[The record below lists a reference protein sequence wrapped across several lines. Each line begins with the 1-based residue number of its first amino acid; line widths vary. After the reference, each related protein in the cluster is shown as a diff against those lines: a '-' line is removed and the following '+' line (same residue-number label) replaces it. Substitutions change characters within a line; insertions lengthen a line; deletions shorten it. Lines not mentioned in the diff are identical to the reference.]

1 MSARPRRDGRMRNR
15 SERAR
20 IAPEL
25 GYYIIVT
32 DAEKTEKHYF
42 EGLRDA
48 LPNDLRRKIAIKV
61 YGGVVPEELVSFCVN
76 QRARHPQYAEPWIVI
91 DRDEVSR
98 FDELVA
104 EAEERGIKVAWS
116 NQCFEVWMSM
126 YFGSVIRADDA
137 QGCTSRF
144 ADVFRKATGRAYR
157 KNDPDVYRALC
168 DSGDEGKAIERSRAQ
183 FAKLAETCKA
193 PSQMVPC
200 STVYELVGEIRKK
213 TS

>member
-1 MSARPRRDGRMRNR
+1 MSARPRRDGRMKKR

-48 LPNDLRRKIAIKV
+48 LPSDLRRKIAK
-61 YGGVVPEELVSFCVN
+61 G
-76 QRARHPQYAEPWIVI
+76 Q
-91 DRDEVSR
+91 
-98 FDELVA
+98 
-104 EAEERGIKVAWS
+104 GIRVAWS

-144 ADVFRKATGRAYR
+144 ANLFRKATGKPYR
-157 KNDPDVYRALC
+157 KNDLGVYRALYEN
-168 DSGDEGKAIERSRAQ
+168 GDEDKAIERSQRQ
-183 FAKLAETCKA
+183 LAKLAATCSN

-200 STVYELVGEIRKK
+200 SAVHELVSELRTK
-213 TS
+213 

>member
-1 MSARPRRDGRMRNR
+1 MKKR

-48 LPNDLRRKIAIKV
+48 LPSDLRRKIAIKV

-91 DRDEVSR
+91 DRDEVPR

-104 EAEERGIKVAWS
+104 EAKGQGIRVAWS

-144 ADVFRKATGRAYR
+144 ANLFRKATGKPYR
-157 KNDPDVYRALC
+157 KNDLGVYRALYEN
-168 DSGDEGKAIERSRAQ
+168 GDEDKAIERSQRQ
-183 FAKLAETCKA
+183 LAKLAATCSN

-200 STVYELVGEIRKK
+200 SAVHELVSELRTK
-213 TS
+213 